1 MTSIKEE
8 DIFCINERNRN
19 FYISCATPDICQS
32 NCNCHYNQLVLP
44 ESIGNNDFTRKI
56 NNKMYVWSQE
66 TCIICMDKI
75 NLKSN
80 AYLTDCGHC
89 YHKKCLTNYFHHI
102 RMNTSKNMKCP
113 MCRCNLGSPILNERY
128 NLYHKDMNSLDTLED
143 FNIEMLHICESST
156 RENNHYLGMDSNCS
170 KCIYYRKYG

>member
-143 FNIEMLHICESST
+143 FNMEMLHICKSST